1 MYYPFPIFLFLS
13 YKFNDT
19 TSNTSII
26 SSHLIAKSSTE
37 LIKYLSILQVH
48 ALGFQINFLHIH
60 IVLLDFYS
68 HLDIYL
74 YSTFDLNYIFYHQI
88 YICNHLGFVNVFDS
102 FILVIISNTLYLHL
116 PFCSKQKLCQIKSIT
131 KSIAFVLTNHK
142 WRIRKFIYI

>member
-48 ALGFQINFLHIH
+48 ALGFQINFLYIH

-102 FILVIISNTLYLHL
+102 FILVIISNTFIFTSSVLFKTKIL
-116 PFCSKQKLCQIKSIT
+116 PDQEYYKVHCICL
-131 KSIAFVLTNHK
+131 N
-142 WRIRKFIYI
+142 

>member
-88 YICNHLGFVNVFDS
+88 YIYCCIKYVLLMFLTHL
-102 FILVIISNTLYLHL
+102 ILSYY
-116 PFCSKQKLCQIKSIT
+116 IKELKTFRFS
-131 KSIAFVLTNHK
+131 SSVLL
-142 WRIRKFIYI
+142 